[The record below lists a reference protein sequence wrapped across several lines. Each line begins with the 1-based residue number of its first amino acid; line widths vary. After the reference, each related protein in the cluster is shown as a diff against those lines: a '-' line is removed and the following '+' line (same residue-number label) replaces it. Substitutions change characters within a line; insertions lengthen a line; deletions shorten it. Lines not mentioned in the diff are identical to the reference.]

1 MTFIASKCKPHKSVN
16 LFDVF
21 MNIPYNFQMF
31 VRAYD
36 LGTPQRNSQN
46 QATVRINVIRNNNC
60 PIFQN
65 LPANIT
71 ITSQFNNND
80 RIYNISAV
88 DNDPPVRI

>member
-1 MTFIASKCKPHKSVN
+1 MVPIATVIYANFC
-16 LFDVF
+16 
-21 MNIPYNFQMF
+21 IFQMF

-36 LGTPQRNSQN
+36 LGTPQRNSAN

-71 ITSQFNNND
+71 ISSSFGSND
-80 RIYNISAV
+80 RIYNVSAT
-88 DNDPPVRI
+88 DNDPAVSCVS